1 MAIFNIRLL
10 HIRLCLRPTSAIPC
24 IKFSDTIA
32 IGVIAESLRRSP
44 FSVERPA
51 PPGQWKC
58 KLKCTISIAVAQR
71 LRYIVSYGIL
81 SHSHSI
87 CIAFVLHCIALYGT
101 TLYDK
106 LYWNVPCGDTSCKT
120 LIDVC
125 VCVCICLS
133 ADISL
138 NCAKNDSTDYPEIV
152 WVCWV

>member
-1 MAIFNIRLL
+1 MNERLTTVGT
-10 HIRLCLRPTSAIPC
+10 IMS
-24 IKFSDTIA
+24 SESIA

-51 PPGQWKC
+51 PPGQWKG
-58 KLKCTISIAVAQR
+58 KLKCTMSIAVAQR

-106 LYWNVPCGDTSCKT
+106 L
-120 LIDVC
+120 
-125 VCVCICLS
+125 
-133 ADISL
+133 
-138 NCAKNDSTDYPEIV
+138 
-152 WVCWV
+152 

>member
-1 MAIFNIRLL
+1 MGVHKLRLGNYIYFYYAAN
-10 HIRLCLRPTSAIPC
+10 HSRVPVSVVACMRCQAYI
-24 IKFSDTIA
+24 IA
-32 IGVIAESLRRSP
+32 IGVIAESLSRSP

-58 KLKCTISIAVAQR
+58 KLKCTISIAVSQR

-106 LYWNVPCGDTSCKT
+106 L
-120 LIDVC
+120 
-125 VCVCICLS
+125 
-133 ADISL
+133 
-138 NCAKNDSTDYPEIV
+138 
-152 WVCWV
+152 